1 MAAKKTIEVKQIL
14 DYVNKALADNPG
26 ELTEMKAGLCTI
38 LFRILADTG
47 NYDGFQFLRNY
58 NSKEPI
64 EAPSV
69 NDPDYYDRVY
79 YPSKKLLEI

>member
-26 ELTEMKAGLCTI
+26 ELTEMKSGLCTI

-69 NDPDYYDRVY
+69 NDPDYFDRVY
-79 YPSKKLLEI
+79 YPSKKLSEI